1 MRKAAG
7 TVWALFLCCMFVLS
21 GCSRTIDDIIA
32 KEPSVKGVV
41 TAVYENSFLMLGQG
55 SEGASCEYDVSLS
68 AERKDSYTSVSVGDE
83 VVVYYNGDIA
93 ESAPP
98 RIGTVY
104 AIILR
109 TPADRADA
117 AQTS

>member
-7 TVWALFLCCMFVLS
+7 AVWALIVCCIFMLS

-41 TAVYENSFLMLGQG
+41 AEVYENSFIMLGE
-55 SEGASCEYDVSLS
+55 STEGYPAPCEYNVSLS
-68 AERKDSYTSVSVGDE
+68 VEKKDSYTSVAVGDE

-93 ESAPP
+93 ESYPP
-98 RIGTVY
+98 QINTVY
-104 AIILR
+104 AIVLR
-109 TPADRADA
+109 TPADKADA
-117 AQTS
+117 D

>member
-7 TVWALFLCCMFVLS
+7 AFCTLILCCIFVLS

-32 KEPSVKGVV
+32 KEPSVAGVV
-41 TAVYENSFLMLGQG
+41 TAVYEDSFLMLG
-55 SEGASCEYDVSLS
+55 EGEKGVPCEYNVSLH
-68 AERKDSYTSVSVGDE
+68 AERKDSYTSVSVGDK
-83 VVVYYNGDIA
+83 VAVYYNGDIA

-98 RIGTVY
+98 RIDTVY